1 MLILPHIAPRERFR
15 FTILALLLFINAII
29 VQSNGVVAT
38 SGFIANVGTQQL
50 LIVWALDNG
59 IILLASGAYSL
70 FVDKMKRSTLLLMLF
85 TAAASIYLLLYV
97 LFRIGAPEA
106 LTYTLLMILNDQQW
120 ILFALAIWALANDIF
135 LISEAKRLF
144 PLLGIAAMIG
154 GIVGNGLAAGL
165 SVLTTSPPVK
175 ALAPP
180 YGTTIELN
188 LAQALSTNYDLMLLN
203 ALLIALS
210 AGVLAFSLRQIKIVA
225 RQDSSKESPL
235 KILREGIEFVRD
247 VPAFRYLASAML
259 LVGIGLNTIEYQ
271 LVISAAGAFPVEGDL
286 SAFYGTFRMVRMI
299 SLLVIQG
306 FLAGWILKQISFKS
320 IFVILPTLMF
330 IALFLPIFV
339 PGLFVI
345 AAGEY
350 LARITMEGVDD
361 PARRAFIG
369 MVPDEQRG
377 RVSAFF
383 DGYLYPIGAVLS
395 CLIIGVILI
404 VENAGLIPAGWGQPV
419 YLALIGALVFASL
432 YFVTQM
438 RKGYD
443 ESLLSWR
450 LRRRKRGSQLSQLAN
465 LDL

>member
-1 MLILPHIAPRERFR
+1 MISLPRIAARERFR
-15 FTILALLLFINAII
+15 FIILALLLLINAII

-38 SGFIANVGTQQL
+38 SGFIANVGTHQL
-50 LIVWALDNG
+50 LIVWALDNT
-59 IILLASGAYSL
+59 IILIASGGYSL
-70 FVDKMKRSTLLLMLF
+70 FVDRMKRSTLLLLLF
-85 TAAASIYLLLYV
+85 SAAAIIYILLYV
-97 LFRIGAPEA
+97 LFRIGAPES

-135 LISEAKRLF
+135 QVSEAKRLF

-154 GIVGNGLAAGL
+154 GIAGNGLAAGIARF
-165 SVLTTSPPVK
+165 TTSPPAKGLV
-175 ALAPP
+175 PP
-180 YGTTIELN
+180 YASSTLN
-188 LAQALSTNYDLMLLN
+188 LVSAQSTTYDLMLFN
-203 ALLIALS
+203 ALLIGLS
-210 AGVLAFSLRQIKIVA
+210 AGILAFSLRRIKVVA
-225 RQDSSKESPL
+225 RQDHTHESPL
-235 KILREGIEFVRD
+235 QTLREGIEFVRD

-271 LVISAAGAFPVEGDL
+271 LVISAAATFPQEGEL

-299 SLLVIQG
+299 SLLIVQG
-306 FLAGWILKQISFKS
+306 FLAGWVLKQISFKS
-320 IFVILPTLMF
+320 VFTILPSLMF
-330 IALFLPIFV
+330 VALVLPIVF
-339 PGLFVI
+339 PGLVVI

-350 LARITMEGVDD
+350 LARITMEGIDD

-395 CLIIGVILI
+395 CLIIGAILVMEHFGI
-404 VENAGLIPAGWGQPV
+404 IPVGWSQAV
-419 YLALIGALVFASL
+419 YLAIIGGLVFVSL
-432 YFVTQM
+432 YFVKQM

>member
-1 MLILPHIAPRERFR
+1 MITFPRIAARERFR
-15 FTILALLLFINAII
+15 FTVLALLLLINAII

-38 SGFIANVGTQQL
+38 SGFIANVGTHQL
-50 LIVWALDNG
+50 LLVWALDNA

-70 FVDKMKRSTLLLMLF
+70 FVDRMKRSTLLLILF
-85 TAAASIYLLLYV
+85 TAAALIYLLLYV
-97 LFRIGAPEA
+97 LFRIGAPDA

-135 LISEAKRLF
+135 QVAEAKRLF
-144 PLLGIAAMIG
+144 PLLGIAAMVG
-154 GIVGNGLAAGL
+154 GIAGNGLAAGL
-165 SVLTTSPPVK
+165 AVLTTSPPVK
-175 ALAPP
+175 AFTPP
-180 YGTTIELN
+180 FDGAIELN
-188 LAQALSTNYDLMLLN
+188 IVPPESTNYDLILLN
-203 ALLIALS
+203 VVLIAIS
-210 AGVLAFSLRQIKIVA
+210 VIILALSLRRIKVVA
-225 RQDSSKESPL
+225 RQDHTKENPL
-235 KILREGIEFVRD
+235 DTLREGFEFVRD

-271 LVISAAGAFPVEGDL
+271 LVISAAVTFPQESDL
-286 SAFYGTFRMVRMI
+286 SAFYGTFRMIRMI
-299 SLLVIQG
+299 SLLVVQG
-306 FLAGWILKQISFKS
+306 LLAGWVLKKISFKS
-320 IFVILPTLMF
+320 IFTILPILMF
-330 IALFLPIFV
+330 VALVLPIFL

-350 LARITMEGVDD
+350 LTRITMEGVDD

-395 CLIIGVILI
+395 CLLIGAVLIL
-404 VENAGLIPAGWGQPV
+404 ESSGLIPTGWGQPI
-419 YLALIGALVFASL
+419 YLAIIAALVFVSL
-432 YFVTQM
+432 YFITQM